1 MAIGILASLEGEART
16 LSASFISLKGTVQ
29 LGIYLALFLLAEKKE
44 KETLSA
50 QKDFSGLKN

>member
-16 LSASFISLKGTVQ
+16 LSASFISLKWNRVF
-29 LGIYLALFLLAEKKE
+29 YLASFLLAGRKK

-50 QKDFSGLKN
+50 QKDFSSLKD